1 MAQGKSWSP
10 ELEGLRGLASLWVLL
25 GHICLL
31 VQCRIPLLYDPGMG
45 VDLFILL
52 SGFLMAKNYMER
64 RDIEPWT
71 SSHTI
76 RNFWL
81 RRFFRIAPLYYF
93 LLLLALIFGA
103 AFGEWRDVIAQA
115 WPSTQTES
123 QRYADTSVGNIL
135 AHISFVF
142 GAIPY
147 YSFRTVL
154 PDWSIGLEMQFYVLF
169 PFIMLLVMRWGFFAA
184 AFAVMV
190 GCFGARWAFP
200 GYFEAFPM
208 PSMILIKL
216 PLFVAGML
224 IAAAVRD
231 HRRLLLLLAFLAPV
245 LAWQMHIAVTP
256 VRLIAQCVM
265 IAGLGALLWQ
275 AQAGS
280 LLHQAMR
287 LPRWL
292 LTRRISQFLG
302 DVSYSVYLLHLMI
315 VIPVIGLLV
324 EHSAFEQH
332 ASPVRLLIAAAI
344 SLPVTYGLATVL
356 FHRVEKPGIALGKR
370 LITRKPVQ
378 PEQVMP

>member
-71 SSHTI
+71 SGHTM

-123 QRYADTSVGNIL
+123 QRYADTSAGNIL

-154 PDWSIGLEMQFYVLF
+154 PDW
-169 PFIMLLVMRWGFFAA
+169 R
-184 AFAVMV
+184 
-190 GCFGARWAFP
+190 C
-200 GYFEAFPM
+200 
-208 PSMILIKL
+208 
-216 PLFVAGML
+216 AG
-224 IAAAVRD
+224 D
-231 HRRLLLLLAFLAPV
+231 
-245 LAWQMHIAVTP
+245 
-256 VRLIAQCVM
+256 
-265 IAGLGALLWQ
+265 
-275 AQAGS
+275 
-280 LLHQAMR
+280 
-287 LPRWL
+287 
-292 LTRRISQFLG
+292 
-302 DVSYSVYLLHLMI
+302 
-315 VIPVIGLLV
+315 
-324 EHSAFEQH
+324 
-332 ASPVRLLIAAAI
+332 
-344 SLPVTYGLATVL
+344 SLPPPS
-356 FHRVEKPGIALGKR
+356 R
-370 LITRKPVQ
+370 
-378 PEQVMP
+378 